1 LTHSQDD
8 IGIVDPGI
16 ARLPQKAALGGL
28 I

>member
-1 LTHSQDD
+1 LIHSQDD
-8 IGIVDPGI
+8 IGIIDPGT